1 MNTMEPAGLAK
12 PRLLI
17 FMLSIVVGILSANA
31 FADAAGLPQVEPDA
45 RSDDKVLP
53 VLLRILSGVVVALMT
68 AALLPFLIALGR
80 QVVGVLG
87 QTTTRP
93 GPWVA
98 IALVI
103 CGTLCLLGTLVFELV
118 ILDSAPRVQSVINA
132 RNGLTSG
139 RITLHLRT
147 PLLVQLLA
155 LCTFLAGVALIA
167 LGIWSSIQPAAK
179 LPLAAGPL
187 ETGIR
192 EQPHG

>member
-17 FMLSIVVGILSANA
+17 VMVAIVVGILSANA
-31 FADAAGLPQVEPDA
+31 FADAAGLPEVEADA

-53 VLLRILSGVVVALMT
+53 VLLRVLSGVVVALMT
-68 AALLPFLIALGR
+68 AALLPFLISLGR

-87 QTTTRP
+87 QTATRP
-93 GPWVA
+93 GTWVA
-98 IALVI
+98 IALVL

-118 ILDSAPRVQSVINA
+118 ILDSAPRVQTVVNS

-139 RITLHLRT
+139 HITLHLRT
-147 PLLVQLLA
+147 PLLAQLLA
-155 LCTFLAGVALIA
+155 IATFLAGVALIA
-167 LGIWSSIQPAAK
+167 LGIWSSIQPPAK
-179 LPLAAGPL
+179 FPLAAGPL

-192 EQPHG
+192 EQGHG